1 MVTESSSSRPPCY
14 IMLPA
19 GLVNA
24 RCSPVKTLD
33 VPSSAVRLS
42 VCRCVHRSVQA
53 CGRAD
58 WQLCKLLIKRC

>member
-1 MVTESSSSRPPCY
+1 MVTEPSSSRPLCY
-14 IMLPA
+14 VLPT

-24 RCSPVKTLD
+24 RCSPVKTAD